1 MRFSARSLFFAIGL
15 IVVLTAP
22 VFGESDPQAEKRVVA
37 TIDADGVQRVAI
49 LGGGYFYD
57 PNYIV
62 VKVNVP
68 VEFAVRR
75 ESGLTPHDFVIK
87 APEAGI
93 EVSVSMDTKPQLVT
107 FTPTKPGKYP
117 FICTKKMIFMKSHK
131 DKGMVGVLEVTE

>member
-1 MRFSARSLFFAIGL
+1 MKAHARSLFAVMGL
-15 IVVLTAP
+15 FLVLVAP
-22 VFGESDPQAEKRVVA
+22 VFGQSEPKAVKRVVA
-37 TIDADGVQRVAI
+37 TVDADGVQRVAI

-75 ESGLTPHDFVIK
+75 ESGFTPHDFVIK

-93 EVSVSMDTKPQLVT
+93 DVTVSLDTKPQVVK

-117 FICTKKMIFMKSHK
+117 FICTKKLLFAKSHK
-131 DKGMVGVLEVTE
+131 DKGMEGVLEVTE

>member
-1 MRFSARSLFFAIGL
+1 MKTFSKTLLSGIG
-15 IVVLTAP
+15 VVLTLTAP
-22 VFGESDPQAEKRVVA
+22 AFVQGETKVEKRVVA
-37 TIDADGVQRVAI
+37 TVDADGVQRVAI

-68 VEFAVRR
+68 VEFSVRK
-75 ESGLTPHDFVIK
+75 EAGMTPHDFVIK

-93 EVSVSMDTKPQLVT
+93 DVSVSMDAKPTLVK
-107 FTPTKPGKYP
+107 FTPTKAGKYP

-131 DKGMVGVLEVTE
+131 DKGMEGMLEVTE